1 MSFFDDASLAF
12 LPSGGAGKDGKAYSI
27 KPVPEYGSELVTN
40 GDFATDSDWT
50 KTANTTISGGIATF
64 VTGTASLYQS
74 IGVAIGNTYKVTY
87 TIQSGSGSL
96 FLSSSGF
103 GGASLSIPSVI
114 GINSVFVTAT
124 TTGPLYFVSLDSVN
138 LSIDNVSAKEVLV
151 GAGDFTFSRGSN
163 LAATRVGPTGLI
175 EKGRENLITY
185 SNDFTQWVQA
195 NVNVTINAVQNP
207 FNTGTTQTIAE
218 QVGTSKQY
226 RVYTNS
232 YTTSS
237 GTMYSHSVYVKRL
250 SGSRDFAIIDVAGG
264 ARVYFNMTTISV
276 GTEQIGKGK
285 IEDVGNGWYRLSVYG
300 LATGNDSFFLAM
312 ANGTTTGS
320 ETYTSDGSGSFAL
333 YAAQLEIGLAATDYI
348 ESGATTGKA
357 GLLEDEPRFDYSGGA
372 TCPSLLLEPSRTNY
386 IRHSEYINESV
397 ASWSRFFSTI
407 ITNNDAISPDGK
419 NNATKIEC
427 PIGQNARIDAIVVG
441 LAAGTY
447 TYSFY
452 AKGNVSNL
460 DVNIYEDATGDT
472 LSSTAIETL
481 INNSEWS
488 RVDIT
493 FTSTTSS
500 TIRCIYTALTAG
512 DYFYL
517 WGAQLEAGS
526 YPTSYIPNHSGGSV
540 TRGADGMNNSSL
552 GLTDCTFFVD
562 FVPLSSV
569 MGLLDFYDNSNAR
582 IFYIAINSIKYLQF
596 NSVQGGTIGDV
607 LGPLTIG
614 NRYKLAFTLNA
625 STGDITIFINGT
637 KYSTYSTTI
646 SSLNKILQVSSFGYY
661 NNTEF
666 NQILTFGEILSDA
679 DCITLTT

>member
-12 LPSGGAGKDGKAYSI
+12 LPSGGAGKDTKAYSI
-27 KPVPEYGSELVTN
+27 KPTDGS
-40 GDFATDSDWT
+40 
-50 KTANTTISGGIATF
+50 
-64 VTGTASLYQS
+64 
-74 IGVAIGNTYKVTY
+74 
-87 TIQSGSGSL
+87 
-96 FLSSSGF
+96 
-103 GGASLSIPSVI
+103 
-114 GINSVFVTAT
+114 
-124 TTGPLYFVSLDSVN
+124 
-138 LSIDNVSAKEVLV
+138 
-151 GAGDFTFSRGSN
+151 GDFTFSRGSN

-175 EKGRENLITY
+175 EKGRENLLTY
-185 SNDFTQWVQA
+185 SNQFDIDWGKSNTSVTGGQSGYDGSSDAWSLNVIPAATQHILTK
-195 NVNVTINAVQNP
+195 TISLS
-207 FNTGTTQTIAE
+207 G
-218 QVGTSKQY
+218 
-226 RVYTNS
+226 VYTFSFYLKAGTLNS
-232 YTTSS
+232 IL
-237 GTMYSHSVYVKRL
+237 MYLIGPNQGVRFNISTKSFISYEGG
-250 SGSRDFAIIDVAGG
+250 GSNI
-264 ARVYFNMTTISV
+264 V
-276 GTEQIGKGK
+276 GYD
-285 IEDVGNGWYRLSVYG
+285 IEDLPNGWARYSITTAVAMSSARIYLLDNLGNSV
-300 LATGNDSFFLAM
+300 F
-312 ANGTTTGS
+312 TGS
-320 ETYTSDGSGSFAL
+320 ASDNI
-333 YAAQLEIGLAATDYI
+333 YIQDAQLEIGLAATDYI

-481 INNSEWS
+481 INDSEWS

-540 TRGADGMNNSSL
+540 TRGADDCDGAGDSSTFNDSEGVLYLESSWLSNEL
-552 GLTDCTFFVD
+552 GTST
-562 FVPLSSV
+562 
-569 MGLLDFYDNSNAR
+569 
-582 IFYIAINSIKYLQF
+582 IAISDGTTSNRIILGYIGADDDLYATSI
-596 NSVQGGTIGDV
+596 GGASAPS
-607 LGPLTIG
+607 LM
-614 NRYKLAFTLNA
+614 RYNV
-625 STGDITIFINGT
+625 GDITTNHKIAIKYKANDFAFWIDGVERGTQSSGTTPVGLNELSFSSGTGGSKIFGNM
-637 KYSTYSTTI
+637 K
-646 SSLNKILQVSSFGYY
+646 
-661 NNTEF
+661 
-666 NQILTFGEILSDA
+666 QILYFPEALSDA
-679 DCITLTT
+679 DLETLTTL